1 MKTINQIN
9 FILPVVLLAL
19 GSCAKHDQLPIAKP
33 IVFHVILSG
42 ANEIPANYSTA
53 TGSGTFS
60 YDPLT
65 SVLSGSVVYQGM
77 SSSGAHIHRGVLG
90 EIGQV
95 AFLLGTIPLSSPL
108 LFKSPPLLNSERDDL
123 MTNKYYINL
132 HSEAYPSGEIRGQI
146 VLITSK

>member
-1 MKTINQIN
+1 MKTIDRIN
-9 FILPVVLLAL
+9 LILPVIFLAL
-19 GSCAKHDQLPIAKP
+19 GSCANHDQLPIANP
-33 IVFHVILSG
+33 IVFHVTLSG
-42 ANEIPANYSTA
+42 TNEIPANYSTA

-65 SVLSGSVVYQGM
+65 SVLSGSVVFQGM
-77 SSSGAHIHRGVLG
+77 SCSGAHIHHGGVG

-95 AFLLGTIPLSSPL
+95 AFLLGTVPISSPL
-108 LFKSPPLLNSERDDL
+108 TFKSPSLANSERDDL
-123 MTNKYYINL
+123 MANKYYINL

>member
-1 MKTINQIN
+1 MKTIPRIY
-9 FILPVVLLAL
+9 FILPVILIAL
-19 GSCAKHDQLPIAKP
+19 GSCAKHDQLPIANP

-42 ANEIPANYSTA
+42 TNEIPANLSTA

-65 SVLSGSVVYQGM
+65 HILSGSVVYQGM
-77 SSSGAHIHRGVLG
+77 SSSGAHIHRGSAG

-95 AFLLGTIPLSSPL
+95 AFLLGTVPISSPL
-108 LFKSPPLLNSERDDL
+108 LFKSPPLANSERDDL
-123 MTNKYYINL
+123 MTNKYYKNM